1 MSKQILIVAGCI
13 ITLAGIVFF
22 LFNQSRYK
30 AIRTSSDNN
39 TSFEEDSL
47 HFIQLLTKGQ
57 EIYALRDKIESVQKS
72 LVYFDSALVIA
83 ERHDNIQMKAAVH
96 FYIGNV
102 YNAWNK
108 QPEKTIEHYQK
119 ALDLY
124 RLSPTQKTRDYYLKY
139 ILAHAYDKAN
149 DTIRCNEILNDIY
162 TSLNFIAEDIKMEMS
177 FIAEYA
183 WVSTN
188 IGNYLL
194 AEKFLDRYVDRDL
207 IQNDSRSNNYLDH
220 YYITRARIDIFG
232 KKRNYSPYTDSIES
246 AIGEHLSNFDKQYY
260 FNSLSNL
267 YLASKEYKK
276 AFETRAKENVLS
288 EQINSGEITNL
299 LQKNQ
304 LSKQLNETIKE
315 NQIIDY
321 KLKIKNLWLLI
332 SGFLILLLLVSFRL
346 FQIQKNRKQ
355 IKKETQMKTLFTK
368 QLFKAI
374 EDERKRIA
382 TDLHDGIGNEL
393 GVMKHFST
401 ASAAQWNTKI
411 DSIIEEIR
419 TISRNLHPVMFDRI
433 GLKITL
439 EQLVERVQYHQNFM
453 LTTEIDYTTP
463 LNSDIEL
470 QMYRIIQEA
479 VTNMVKHANAIAGK
493 ITITENEKA
502 VLVEIKDNGKG
513 FNRKEILEN
522 GRSFGLLNI
531 MERSKAIGGRAIIKS
546 DNSGTLITIE
556 ILKKNI

>member
-1 MSKQILIVAGCI
+1 MNRRVLIAAGSMIL
-13 ITLAGIVFF
+13 LAGVFF
-22 LFNQSRYK
+22 FLPNQPEHKSV
-30 AIRTSSDNN
+30 RTSGNN
-39 TSFEEDSL
+39 ISFEEDSL

-57 EIYALRDKIESVQKS
+57 EIYALRDKLESVQKS

-83 ERHDNIQMKAAVH
+83 ERLNNLQMKAAAH

-102 YNAWNK
+102 YNAWNG
-108 QPEKTIEHYQK
+108 QPEKTIEHYQR
-119 ALDLY
+119 AFDLY
-124 RLSPTQKTRDYYLKY
+124 KQIPRQETRDYYLKY
-139 ILAHAYDKAN
+139 ILAHAYDKAH
-149 DTIRCNEILNDIY
+149 DTLKCTEILNEVY
-162 TSLNFIAEDIKMEMS
+162 ESLNFTPEDVKMKLGFM
-177 FIAEYA
+177 AEYA
-183 WVSTN
+183 WISTN

-194 AEKFLDRYVDRDL
+194 SEKFLDRHVDRKS
-207 IQNDSRSNNYLDH
+207 IQNDPQNNNYLDH
-220 YYITRARIDIFG
+220 YYITRAKIDILG
-232 KKRNYSPYTDSIES
+232 KKRVHSPYTDSIELS
-246 AIGEHLSNFDKQYY
+246 IGEHLSNFDKQYY

-276 AFETRAKENVLS
+276 AFETRNKEIALS
-288 EQINSGEITNL
+288 EKINSGEITNL

-304 LSKQLNETIKE
+304 LSKQLNDTIKE

-393 GVMKHFST
+393 GAMKHI
-401 ASAAQWNTKI
+401 SAAPVEQWNTKI

-453 LTTEIDYTTP
+453 LTTEIDYTTG
-463 LNSDIEL
+463 LGSDVEL
-470 QMYRIIQEA
+470 QVYRIIQEA
-479 VTNMVKHANAIAGK
+479 VTNIIKHANAIAGK
-493 ITITENEKA
+493 ITITENDRI
-502 VLVEIKDNGKG
+502 VFVEIKDNGKG
-513 FNRKEILEN
+513 FNMKDILEN
-522 GRSFGLLNI
+522 GKSFGLLNI
-531 MERSKAIGGRAIIKS
+531 IERSRAIGGQAIIKS

-556 ILKKNI
+556 IFK

>member
-1 MSKQILIVAGCI
+1 MNRRIWIAAGSVIL
-13 ITLAGIVFF
+13 LAGAAFF
-22 LFNQSRYK
+22 LLNQSKHK
-30 AIRTSSDNN
+30 AVRTSEDN
-39 TSFEEDSL
+39 TSFEEDSS

-57 EIYALRDKIESVQKS
+57 GIYALRDKLESVQKS

-83 ERHDNIQMKAAVH
+83 ERLNNLQMKAAVH

-102 YNAWNK
+102 YNAWNR

-119 ALDLY
+119 AFDLY
-124 RLSPTQKTRDYYLKY
+124 KLIPRQEIRDYYLKY
-139 ILAHAYDKAN
+139 ILAHAYDKAR
-149 DTIRCNEILNDIY
+149 DTLKCNEILNDVY
-162 TSLNFIAEDIKMEMS
+162 ESLIFTREDVKMKLS

-194 AEKFLDRYVDRDL
+194 AEKFLDHHVDRKY
-207 IQNDSRSNNYLDH
+207 IQNDPQSNNYLDH

-232 KKRNYSPYTDSIES
+232 KKQVHSPYTDSIELS
-246 AIGEHLSNFDKQYY
+246 IGDHLSNFDKQYY

-267 YLASKEYKK
+267 YTASKEYKK
-276 AFETRAKENVLS
+276 ALETRNKEIALS
-288 EQINSGEITNL
+288 EKINSGEITNL

-304 LSKQLNETIKE
+304 LSKQLNDTIKE

-368 QLFKAI
+368 QLLKAI

-393 GVMKHFST
+393 GAMKHL
-401 ASAAQWNTKI
+401 SAAPAGQWNTKI
-411 DSIIEEIR
+411 DAIIEEIR

-453 LTTEIDYTTP
+453 LTTEIDYTTS
-463 LNSDIEL
+463 LSSDVEL
-470 QMYRIIQEA
+470 QVYRIIQEA
-479 VTNMVKHANAIAGK
+479 VTNILKHANAIAGK
-493 ITITENEKA
+493 ITITENDR
-502 VLVEIKDNGKG
+502 VVFVEIKDNGKG
-513 FNRKEILEN
+513 FNLKEILEN
-522 GRSFGLLNI
+522 GKSFGLLNI
-531 MERSKAIGGRAIIKS
+531 IERSRAIGGQATIKS

-556 ILKKNI
+556 IFK

>member
-1 MSKQILIVAGCI
+1 MNRRVLIAAGSMIL
-13 ITLAGIVFF
+13 LAGVFF
-22 LFNQSRYK
+22 FLPNQPEYK
-30 AIRTSSDNN
+30 SVRTSGNN
-39 TSFEEDSL
+39 ISFEEDSL

-57 EIYALRDKIESVQKS
+57 EIYALRDKLESVQKS

-83 ERHDNIQMKAAVH
+83 ERLNNLQMKAAAH

-102 YNAWNK
+102 YNAWNG
-108 QPEKTIEHYQK
+108 QPEKTIEHYQRTF
-119 ALDLY
+119 DLY
-124 RLSPTQKTRDYYLKY
+124 KQIPRQEARDYYLKY
-139 ILAHAYDKAN
+139 ILAHAYDKAH
-149 DTIRCNEILNDIY
+149 DTLKCTEILNEVY
-162 TSLNFIAEDIKMEMS
+162 ESLNFTPEDVKMKLGFM
-177 FIAEYA
+177 AEYA
-183 WVSTN
+183 WISAN

-194 AEKFLDRYVDRDL
+194 SEKFLDRHVDRKS
-207 IQNDSRSNNYLDH
+207 IQNDPQNNNYLDH
-220 YYITRARIDIFG
+220 YYITRAKIDILG
-232 KKRNYSPYTDSIES
+232 KKRVRSPYTDSIELS
-246 AIGEHLSNFDKQYY
+246 IGEHLSNFDKQYY

-276 AFETRAKENVLS
+276 AFETRNKEIALS
-288 EQINSGEITNL
+288 EKINSGEITNL

-304 LSKQLNETIKE
+304 LSKQLNDTIKE

-393 GVMKHFST
+393 GAMKHL
-401 ASAAQWNTKI
+401 SAAPVEQWNTKI

-453 LTTEIDYTTP
+453 LTTEIDYTTS
-463 LNSDIEL
+463 LGSDVEL
-470 QMYRIIQEA
+470 QVYRIIQEA
-479 VTNMVKHANAIAGK
+479 VTNIIKHANAIAEK
-493 ITITENEKA
+493 ITITENDRI
-502 VLVEIKDNGKG
+502 VFVEIKDNGKG
-513 FNRKEILEN
+513 FNMKDILEN
-522 GRSFGLLNI
+522 GKSFGLLNI
-531 MERSKAIGGRAIIKS
+531 IERSRAIGGQAIIKS

-556 ILKKNI
+556 IFK